1 MSVNRLNHG
10 PVQRRS
16 FDDAMTHSLVQFSQ
30 KLMKAKGL
38 TKQEVIQYCSDRFD
52 TKGELNIDRWVTD
65 ITLYSPSTNETRALV
80 LKPGTILRLT
90 DKARNN
96 KDTDIDTLNYL
107 VSQGMEIA
115 TVLLNF
121 LQTSSFVIWRMYIDR
136 NGEVAFG
143 MMAELSPERNE
154 AEGAVGTPA
163 IISNRVLNT
172 YLNLGIIE
180 YFGDMEI

>member
-30 KLMKAKGL
+30 KIMKAKGL
-38 TKQEVIQYCSDRFD
+38 TKQEIIQYCSDRFD

-65 ITLYSPSTNETRALV
+65 ITLYSSSTNETRALM

-96 KDTDIDTLNYL
+96 KNTDIDTLNYL
-107 VSQGMEIA
+107 ASQGTGIA

-121 LQTSSFVIWRMYIDR
+121 LQTSSFVIWRMYMDR
-136 NGEVAFG
+136 SGEVAFG